1 MAELNLLESVLLGL
15 LVRRPAAG
23 YDLRRYLEDQGRVFG
38 YTPQSSQIYR
48 QLAAL
53 VERGLLDYA
62 VDTERGGP
70 DAKVY
75 TPTPAGVAAFLEWA
89 EAPFEPSLRPMD
101 AHFQRH
107 FALAGGLSPV
117 LALRIVETELAY
129 RIAQERDY
137 EPAEFV
143 AADDSVTGAL
153 FDPEWVAEVR
163 FLGDARG
170 NTLAAAHISWLT
182 TAHRRLLHVVERT
195 GAAWPDERWVAAA
208 RS

>member
-23 YDLRRYLEDQGRVFG
+23 YDLRRYLDDQGRVFG

-53 VERGLLDYA
+53 VDRELLEFA

-75 TPTPAGVAAFLEWA
+75 TPTRAGVGAFVEWA

-137 EPAEFV
+137 EPADFV
-143 AADDSVTGAL
+143 ADDGSATGAL
-153 FDPEWVAEVR
+153 FDPEWAAEAR
-163 FLGDARG
+163 YLGDARG
-170 NTLAAAHISWLT
+170 HALAAAHISWLVT
-182 TAHRRLLHVVERT
+182 TQRRLLHVVERS
-195 GAAWPDERWVAAA
+195 GATWPDERWVAAS

>member
-15 LVRRPAAG
+15 LVRRSAAG

-53 VERGLLDYA
+53 VDRGLLEYD

-75 TPTPAGVAAFLEWA
+75 TPTPAGIALLPRVGGGDVRAQP
-89 EAPFEPSLRPMD
+89 APLH

-107 FALAGGLSPV
+107 FALAGGVSPV

-129 RIAQERDY
+129 RVAQERDY
-137 EPAEFV
+137 EPVEFV
-143 AADDSVTGAL
+143 AADESRRARCSTRSGRQRPASGRRSRPRPGGGPHLVAHDDA
-153 FDPEWVAEVR
+153 PEAP
-163 FLGDARG
+163 ARG
-170 NTLAAAHISWLT
+170 RADGC
-182 TAHRRLLHVVERT
+182 R
-195 GAAWPDERWVAAA
+195 VA
-208 RS
+208 R

>member
-1 MAELNLLESVLLGL
+1 MPDLNLLESVLLGL
-15 LVRRPAAG
+15 LVRTPAAG

-53 VERGLLDYA
+53 VDRGLLEYA

-75 TPTPAGVAAFLEWA
+75 TPTPAGVASFLAWA
-89 EAPFEPSLRPMD
+89 QAPFEPTPRPMD

-129 RIAQERDY
+129 RVAQERDY
-137 EPAEFV
+137 EPVGFLAES
-143 AADDSVTGAL
+143 DSATGAL
-153 FDPEWVAEVR
+153 FDPDWAAEAR

-170 NTLAAAHISWLT
+170 HALAAVHISWLT
-182 TAHRRLLHVVERT
+182 TTRRRLLHVVERT
-195 GAAWPDERWVAAA
+195 GAAWPDERWVAAS